1 MATPTLFT
9 GILGVLVAMTIVL
22 FIIAQNIV
30 EPDLKL
36 DDPRVAAAIQ
46 ERIRPIGRLNT
57 GDAPAP
63 APAAALRVAE
73 AQAAEARSGAE
84 VYDMVCHVCH
94 STGVLNS
101 PKLGDAAVWRERLA
115 KGKEALYAN
124 SINGLNLMPPKGG
137 RPDLSDDE
145 IRLAVDYMLERL

>member
-73 AQAAEARSGAE
+73 AQAAARSGAE